1 MNTIKLFW
9 KIIKKNKTGIL
20 IYSGIMVAM
29 MLVMTGQNA
38 DEQKKEYNKVDISFA
53 VIDRDNSD
61 LSEAIVDYLKTDN
74 KLCEIED
81 DIKVIRNELFYRN
94 VYYVLVIPEN
104 YEDDIL
110 SGKKVKLEN
119 YKVKASSY
127 GYYMDMMVQDYIG
140 TFMIYKKAGY
150 DKNLCFEKTSE
161 TISKKVEVSML
172 NKDNSGNVRISHI
185 FYHLMA
191 YIMVALVLQSV
202 GPVLVIINQKEMV
215 KRINSSS
222 TRFIKK
228 NIEYT
233 CASVVVC
240 LIIWL
245 ILNIIGNIMFADEL
259 FVNERIYYGINSLC
273 LTFISFSIV
282 YLCGNL
288 IKKSSVIGP
297 VTNVISLGM
306 SFLGGIFV
314 PLNMFGK
321 GMRQFAKVFPVYWY
335 TKVNDMIAGKSVIS
349 HAQTLNIAK
358 YMGVELLYA
367 AVLFIVTLL
376 IVKKIQN
383 GE

>member
-74 KLCEIED
+74 KLC
-81 DIKVIRNELFYRN
+81 DI
-94 VYYVLVIPEN
+94 
-104 YEDDIL
+104 EDDIL

-367 AVLFIVTLL
+367 AVLFTVTLL